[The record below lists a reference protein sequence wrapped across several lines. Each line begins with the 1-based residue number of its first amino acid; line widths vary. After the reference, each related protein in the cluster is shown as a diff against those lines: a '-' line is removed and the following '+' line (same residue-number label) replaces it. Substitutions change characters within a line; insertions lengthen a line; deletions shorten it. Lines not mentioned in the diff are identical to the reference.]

1 MSIGVLYGFA
11 EVSEDGQ
18 EIWGNIAADFS
29 RLTAYSFMI
38 FNLLC
43 APCFAA
49 MGAIKREMNNAK
61 WTLAAIGYMCVFA
74 YAISLIVYQLGSL
87 FLTGVFGVGTVAAL
101 LLLAVLIFLVVRP
114 NPYYSDYEKDASV
127 SVRLNRNTSV

>member
-1 MSIGVLYGFA
+1 MLYGFA
-11 EVSEDGQ
+11 EVSEEG
-18 EIWGNIAADFS
+18 EEVWANIAADFTQ
-29 RLTAYSFMI
+29 LTAYSFMI

-61 WTLAAIGYMCVFA
+61 WTVAAIGYMCIFA

-87 FLTGVFGVGTVAAL
+87 FLGGAFGVGTVAAL
-101 LLLAVLIFLVVRP
+101 VLLAVLIYLVFRP
-114 NPYYSDYEKDASV
+114 NRYNADYSKSASI
-127 SVRLNRNTSV
+127 SVRLSRKTNA